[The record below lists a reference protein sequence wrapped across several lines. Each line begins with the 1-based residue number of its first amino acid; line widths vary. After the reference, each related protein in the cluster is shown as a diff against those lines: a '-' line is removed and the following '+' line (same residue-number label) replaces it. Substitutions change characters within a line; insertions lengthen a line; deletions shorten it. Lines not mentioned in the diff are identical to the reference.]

1 MAETAIQWTGYSWNP
16 WRGCSKVAEGC
27 RFCYAEKNVGVKLH
41 GVKWGTKN
49 QGGTRVVAAESY
61 WSDPAKWNR
70 KAQKEGQRFKVFCAS
85 LADVFEDWT
94 GDIVDHKGRTA
105 WKDGIG
111 HWYGERPSATAR
123 KVTLDNV
130 RKRLFETID
139 NTPNLDWQLLTKR
152 PENIR
157 RMWEEVSDPVFNWNM
172 NPVNV
177 PDGHKGIEGGVN
189 HLTYRNN
196 VWLGTSIANQED
208 AEKNIPELLRC
219 RDLASK
225 LFLSIEPMIGP
236 IDLTKMS
243 NGMSDTENE
252 FINALTGD
260 EYYGSVREGENP
272 VYSNHGAVDWVIVGG
287 ESGPNARPC
296 NIEWIRSIVRQCK
309 EAGVACFV
317 KQLGARP
324 FMSGSR
330 GERFNWPCGFL
341 VRNSETWLKLDD
353 KKGGDWNEWP
363 EDLKVR
369 EFPLEVS

>member
-1 MAETAIQWTGYSWNP
+1 MAETAIQWTDYSWNP

-41 GVKWGTKN
+41 GVKWGTEN
-49 QGGTRVVAAESY
+49 QGGTRVVAAEPY

-70 KAQKEGQRFKVFCAS
+70 KAQKEDQRFKVFCAS
-85 LADVFEDWT
+85 LADIFEDWQ
-94 GDIVDHKGRTA
+94 GPMVNYKGKRLFVSRNRQWTEN
-105 WKDGIG
+105 
-111 HWYGERPSATAR
+111 ERAATASPPR
-123 KVTLDNV
+123 NSLTINDV
-130 RKRLFETID
+130 RNRLFETID
-139 NTPNLDWQLLTKR
+139 ATPNLDWQLLTKR

-157 RMWEEVSDPVFNWNM
+157 RMWMANGCDQEIDCYPEDANEPLHGFYCRK
-172 NPVNV
+172 
-177 PDGHKGIEGGVN
+177 GHNTKRE
-189 HLTYRNN
+189 N
-196 VWLGTSIANQED
+196 VWLGVSVASQED
-208 AEKNIPELLRC
+208 AEKNIPELLKC
-219 RDLASK
+219 SDLASK
-225 LFLSIEPMIGP
+225 LFLSIEPLIGHV
-236 IDLTKMS
+236 DLRGVMEPLS
-243 NGMSDTENE
+243 MGYVEH
-252 FINALTGD
+252 IPTGP
-260 EYYGSVREGENP
+260 EGGSPLG
-272 VYSNHGAVDWVIVGG
+272 WVIVGG